1 MLICTNS
8 IRSLADRAAIPVD
21 ILQIYTPTHPSLL
34 VYSVTLQGK
43 TLTLQQRC
51 NNVEHC
57 VTRGCSD

>member
-8 IRSLADRAAIPVD
+8 IRSLAVRAAIPVD

-51 NNVEHC
+51 NNV
-57 VTRGCSD
+57 